1 MDHEVTR
8 RDILRFVNLNPLQA
22 DAYKDLFWVTKEYEK
37 INHVAAMDWVVDL
50 IDRLKKGLTDNARE
64 RNYDEAEQFDILLYQ
79 SLIFGAPWLFDCY
92 LQAVE
97 YGKPLDKQFYMPR
110 RHYLKRYVDGYQE
123 ILDGKLDFLSIS
135 MPKRCGKSQLGINFT
150 CMMSG
155 KYPNKAT
162 LMEGTGDDL
171 VKSFYLG
178 CLEYL
183 QTPSDYH
190 FYDIFPGSRLVQTN
204 ADTKII
210 NLAERSRFPTVMCR
224 SIDAR
229 QVGLSE
235 ATNLLYLDDCVEGR
249 EEAKNRQRLDDK
261 WEVISG
267 DIIGRAIEGT
277 PLVIC
282 GTRYSIHDPIGHL
295 QDEMMRQNKRM
306 RILETPAL
314 DPETDESN
322 FEYIREG
329 VPVFT
334 TQYFRDQ
341 REMLSAEQFESEFQ
355 QQPFEAKGLLFPEKS
370 LNRYFELPLDK
381 DPDAVVAFCDPA
393 DKGEDYTALII
404 CKIYDEDVFVDDV
417 VFDDAPPEVT
427 KPECARMLI
436 NHNVSTAT
444 FESNNAGQYYSR
456 DVNALVNNYGGKVSI
471 RAKRSISNKQT
482 RIEFASDGIIKHFWF
497 KDAST
502 YARNSQYAVFMRN
515 VTGYTRTGKVPHDDG
530 PDVLSIAENELRK
543 VRSSAIE
550 IIKRLF

>member
-1 MDHEVTR
+1 M
-8 RDILRFVNLNPLQA
+8 
-22 DAYKDLFWVTKEYEK
+22 
-37 INHVAAMDWVVDL
+37 
-50 IDRLKKGLTDNARE
+50 
-64 RNYDEAEQFDILLYQ
+64 
-79 SLIFGAPWLFDCY
+79 
-92 LQAVE
+92 
-97 YGKPLDKQFYMPR
+97 
-110 RHYLKRYVDGYQE
+110 
-123 ILDGKLDFLSIS
+123 
-135 MPKRCGKSQLGINFT
+135 
-150 CMMSG
+150 
-155 KYPNKAT
+155 
-162 LMEGTGDDL
+162 
-171 VKSFYLG
+171 
-178 CLEYL
+178 
-183 QTPSDYH
+183 
-190 FYDIFPGSRLVQTN
+190 
-204 ADTKII
+204 
-210 NLAERSRFPTVMCR
+210 
-224 SIDAR
+224 
-229 QVGLSE
+229 
-235 ATNLLYLDDCVEGR
+235 EGR

-306 RILETPAL
+306 RVLETPAL

-370 LNRYFELPLDK
+370 LNRYFELPADK

-456 DVNALVNNYGGKVSI
+456 DVNALVNNYGGKISI